1 MVLTITMRPNL
12 IPPMH
17 LSLFIVVSLFPFL
30 FLRVGYSVDK
40 NGLKTDIFLQCL
52 SLPTS

>member
-12 IPPMH
+12 IPPMY
-17 LSLFIVVSLFPFL
+17 LSLFHVVSLFPFSL

-40 NGLKTDIFLQCL
+40 NGLKTDIFL
-52 SLPTS
+52 